1 MTCVIEAD
9 ALTKSYSGKLALDK
23 FSLRVKEGMIFGLLG
38 PNGAGKTTAIEIM
51 LGLRTSESGTVR
63 VLGEN
68 PEKHYQRIAP
78 KIGAMLQEGG
88 INPGLKP
95 REALKLY
102 SSFYPESLEIDDLLA
117 QVDLTGVNT
126 NVRRL
131 SGGAGSISVSRFGCC
146 RKAKISF
153 SR

>member
-1 MTCVIEAD
+1 
-9 ALTKSYSGKLALDK
+9 
-23 FSLRVKEGMIFGLLG
+23 
-38 PNGAGKTTAIEIM
+38 M

-131 SGGAGSISVSRFGCC
+131 WGGRLQILYSLWLLSESQN
-146 RKAKISF
+146 
-153 SR
+153 